1 MIGYKK
7 EWHSRLQEYKE
18 QRLGQ
23 EKAQNMNAG
32 GNGQCEAPC
41 AMGLAE
47 DNVGIWGWNQ
57 TSKGLEG
64 QNEEFSLHF
73 LIIWN
78 PSIPRFHSRAESEYL
93 TTYPKG

>member
-1 MIGYKK
+1 MIGYKN

-32 GNGQCEAPC
+32 GTGQCEAPC

-78 PSIPRFHSRAESEYL
+78 PSIPRFH
-93 TTYPKG
+93 